1 MPAGDKSEIGEKGIN
16 LSGGQQARLGLARA
30 VYQRKDIYLLDDPI
44 SALDAHVRKNIMN
57 NVVNGMLKEKTVI
70 LVTHAIDFISMAD
83 QIVMMDQG
91 RITAQGTYEEMK
103 KVPAFQKLQA
113 INEINAESTAE
124 DAKAAKDGDTDKKPE
139 PTGVTEKSE
148 APKQISSGVTAAKEA
163 EPEEDSSEEE
173 KADLT
178 YPSVLTEAEKL
189 EMFKTFRRKSKKDD
203 GRIIKDEANEII
215 EVDLAHYKRTLAYY
229 GHWSKFAGIFVV
241 VFGVL
246 YVDTQ

>member
-1 MPAGDKSEIGEKGIN
+1 MPGGDKSEIGEKGIN

-113 INEINAESTAE
+113 INEINAESTKDE
-124 DAKAAKDGDTDKKPE
+124 AKAAKDGDDDKKPE
-139 PTGVTEKSE
+139 PADKAEKSE
-148 APKQISSGVTAAKEA
+148 APKQISSGAAKAKEA
-163 EPEEDSSEEE
+163 EP
-173 KADLT
+173 
-178 YPSVLTEAEKL
+178 
-189 EMFKTFRRKSKKDD
+189 
-203 GRIIKDEANEII
+203 
-215 EVDLAHYKRTLAYY
+215 
-229 GHWSKFAGIFVV
+229 
-241 VFGVL
+241 
-246 YVDTQ
+246 